1 MTARDGERDCEVKE
15 LSKKAKRLVDTD
27 NSVVIAGAVRGLKG
41 NGKKYNNDEKII

>member
-1 MTARDGERDCEVKE
+1 MKE
-15 LSKKAKRLVDTD
+15 WSRKEKGLMDMD